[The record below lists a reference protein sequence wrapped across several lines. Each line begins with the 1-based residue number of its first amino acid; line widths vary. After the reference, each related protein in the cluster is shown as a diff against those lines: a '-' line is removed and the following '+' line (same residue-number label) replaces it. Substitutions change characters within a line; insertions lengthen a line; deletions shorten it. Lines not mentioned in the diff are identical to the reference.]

1 MNVSPPAPAGLLLPT
16 FLLLVAGA
24 AYGSILAAN
33 RIVGEAGFEVIPYM
47 FWQAALGGVLV
58 TAVNLA
64 RGARA
69 SWRPKHAGHYVV
81 SAAFGMLLPFGALSV
96 VATKLPTG
104 VQTLVVTLV
113 PAITYAMAFALRVEP
128 FRAMSVAALALG
140 FVGVLMIA
148 LPESSLPDPAA
159 VIWIL
164 PALIAPLAASTNNV
178 LVATLRPPDSDS
190 LTLVGAVLL
199 AATVIMFPIAL
210 ATGGL
215 QAFWIS
221 GPIAGG
227 VVWAA
232 AVQVV
237 GYYALYEVI
246 RRAGPVFFSQA
257 SYIIVLSGLAW
268 ALLLFGERPSPWVWG
283 AVVAMVVGLVLA
295 NLANRSGATDTGTP

>member
-1 MNVSPPAPAGLLLPT
+1 MPNSRPVPVGLLLPT
-16 FLLLVAGA
+16 LLLLVAGA

-33 RIVGEAGFEVIPYM
+33 RIVGEAGFPVIPYM

-58 TAVNLA
+58 TAINLV

-81 SAAFGMLLPFGALSV
+81 SATFGMLLPFGALSL
-96 VATKLPTG
+96 VATELPTG
-104 VQTLVVTLV
+104 VVTLVVTLV
-113 PAITYAMAFALRVEP
+113 PALTYAMAFALRVEP
-128 FRAMSVAALALG
+128 FRAMSVAALLLG
-140 FVGVLMIA
+140 FVGVLMIV
-148 LPESSLPDPAA
+148 LPQGSLPDPAA
-159 VIWIL
+159 TIWIL

-199 AATVIMFPIAL
+199 AATIIMFPIAL
-210 ATGGL
+210 VTNGL
-215 QAFWIS
+215 DAFWS
-221 GPIAGG
+221 SWTIAGG
-227 VVWAA
+227 VIWAA

-268 ALLLFGERPSPWVWG
+268 ALLLFGERPSPW
-283 AVVAMVVGLVLA
+283 
-295 NLANRSGATDTGTP
+295 

>member
-1 MNVSPPAPAGLLLPT
+1 MTSRPIPPGLLLPT
-16 FLLLVAGA
+16 LLLLVAGA

-33 RIVGEAGFEVIPYM
+33 RIVGEAGFPVIPYL

-58 TAVNLA
+58 TAINLA

-69 SWRPKHAGHYVV
+69 SLRPKHAGHYFV

-113 PAITYAMAFALRVEP
+113 PAITYGLAFALRIEP
-128 FRAMSVAALALG
+128 FRAMSVAALGLG
-140 FVGVLMIA
+140 FGGVLMIV
-148 LPESSLPDPAA
+148 LPGGSLPDPKA

-190 LTLVGAVLL
+190 LTLVGAVMM
-199 AATVIMFPIAL
+199 AATIVMLPVAL
-210 ATGGL
+210 LTGGL
-215 QAFWIS
+215 QPFWVS
-221 GPIAGG
+221 GVIAGG
-227 VVWAA
+227 VIWAA

-237 GYYALYEVI
+237 GYFALYEVI

-283 AVVAMVVGLVLA
+283 AVVVMVAGLVLA
-295 NLANRSGATDTGTP
+295 NFANRSATDGTNAE